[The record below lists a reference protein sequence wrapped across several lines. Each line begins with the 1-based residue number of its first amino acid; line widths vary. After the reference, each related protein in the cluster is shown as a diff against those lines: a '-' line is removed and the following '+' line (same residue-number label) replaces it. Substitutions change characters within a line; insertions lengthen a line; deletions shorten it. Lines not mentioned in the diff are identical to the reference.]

1 MDRIL
6 EEIKDT
12 AELINDMIK
21 DFDFT
26 KAIEEEMFEKTKEDI
41 FSWTK
46 W

>member
-6 EEIKDT
+6 EEMKDT

-26 KAIEEEMFEKTKEDI
+26 KAIEEETFEKTEEGT
-41 FSWTK
+41 FS
-46 W
+46 

>member
-1 MDRIL
+1 M

-26 KAIEEEMFEKTKEDI
+26 KAIEEETFEKIKEDI

>member
-1 MDRIL
+1 ML
-6 EEIKDT
+6 EEMKDN

-26 KAIEEEMFEKTKEDI
+26 KTIEEETFEKTKEDT
-41 FSWTK
+41 FSRTK